1 LTRADVNS
9 RLAVAY
15 RLGRRMEIFLAHGPA
30 YIYRYGVWRWVR
42 WRGRRRAGAAG
53 LSDRSFYS
61 RLYLEHPGLEATR
74 RAARQGD
81 YAAANEQLWAYF
93 RVRSTPRFFC
103 APEETSAIAALVG
116 EEARQ
121 ATLRR
126 ADEICQNIFQ
136 FRRVAPVRLVAPIDW
151 THCPD
156 GNVDW
161 TWDLNR
167 HQYFETLGRAYT
179 YSGDERYA
187 WKCRELML
195 DWLERNPAGSA
206 HSNWASVFEVAFRI
220 NTWLWAF
227 GYFRGSSAFDAAA
240 GRAFLEGLLQHGEVL
255 DEQLE
260 LHAANN
266 HLLLEAKALVMLGL
280 AMPEFRQA
288 HRWRTRGLK
297 LLFQEVRTQVCA
309 DGVHGERV
317 THYQRAIAGEL
328 LEVLLLLENNG
339 QPVPQD
345 IEAILARMLEFEV
358 SITKPDGLIPLFGDS
373 GLDDSHIR
381 FAAAAAGPAGMRWA
395 HLKRAGLSLSEV
407 DVWLVGSTRAQWYR
421 TAPVVDAA
429 LPSRCF
435 PHGGFIVMREG
446 AGVDAKYLA
455 MDAAPFGYHRVPG
468 HGHADALS
476 IELYACGQTLL
487 VDPGVYGTWVPAEWR
502 NYFRSTR
509 AHNTVVVDEQDQS
522 VLVGTRLVH
531 RPAQVTLHDWISTMD
546 FDLADASHTGYERL
560 AAPITHR
567 RQVLFVK
574 PQYWLIVDTLTGT
587 GQHDF
592 DLYFH
597 CMPGAAVRVSAQ
609 TGVAQVSGTGGS
621 RLFVALVASAKW
633 QPQVIT
639 GAVSPIQGWTALYS
653 GEKQPAPVLR
663 YRYSGPAP
671 VKVCTVLYPVPAGA
685 PAPITARPLEVTAGP
700 GAVAFPKHL
709 ITGVQVETAEQI
721 DQLVLDH
728 GPQPAR
734 KSFGGITSAAR
745 VTIVRRGPSEPAI
758 VKLVEN

>member
-1 LTRADVNS
+1 LRSAVAPS
-9 RLAVAY
+9 CLAVAQ
-15 RLGRRMEIFLAHGPA
+15 RLGRRLEIFLANGPA
-30 YIYRYGVWRWVR
+30 YVYRYGLWRWTR
-42 WRGRRRAGAAG
+42 WRWRLRANTG
-53 LSDRSFYS
+53 LTDPAFYK
-61 RLYLEHPGLEATR
+61 RLQLDQPQLEATQ
-74 RAARQGD
+74 RAAQRGD
-81 YAAANEQLWAYF
+81 YAAANEQLWAHF
-93 RVRSTPRFFC
+93 KRRSTPRFFW
-103 APEETSAIAALVG
+103 APEEADAIAALVG
-116 EEARQ
+116 EEAQ
-121 ATLRR
+121 QVTLQR
-126 ADEICQNIFQ
+126 ADEICNNVFQ
-136 FRRVAPVRLVAPIDW
+136 FRRAAPVRLATPIDW

-187 WKCRELML
+187 RRFRDLLL
-195 DWLERNPAGSA
+195 DWLERNPPRSGQV
-206 HSNWASVFEVAFRI
+206 NWASVFEVAFRI

-227 GYFRGSSAFDAAA
+227 SYLRGASAFDAAA
-240 GRAFLEGLLQHGEVL
+240 GRAFLEGLLRHGEVL

-288 HRWRTRGLK
+288 HRWMKRGLR

-339 QPVPQD
+339 QSVPQD
-345 IEAILARMLEFEV
+345 IEVILARMLEFEV

-381 FAAAAAGPAGMRWA
+381 FAAAAAGPAGVRRA
-395 HLKRAGLSLSEV
+395 DLKRAGLALSEA
-407 DVWLVGSTRAQWYR
+407 DVWLVGSARAQWYR
-421 TAPVVDAA
+421 TAPAVETA
-429 LPSRCF
+429 LPSRSF
-435 PHGGFIVMREG
+435 PEGGYVVMRQG
-446 AGVDAKYLA
+446 RGPGTSYLA
-455 MDAAPFGYHRVPG
+455 MDAAPFGYRRVPG

-476 IELYACGQTLL
+476 IELFACGETML
-487 VDPGVYGTWVPAEWR
+487 VDPGVYGTWAPAEWR

-509 AHNTVVVDEQDQS
+509 AHNTIVVDEQDQS
-522 VLVGTRLVH
+522 LLVGIRHVH
-531 RPAQVTLHDWISTMD
+531 RPAQVTLHAWISTAD
-546 FDLADASHTGYERL
+546 FDLADASHNGYRRL

-574 PQYWLIVDTLTGT
+574 PQYWLIVDSLTGT

-597 CMPGAAVRVSAQ
+597 CMPGATVSVNAE
-609 TGVAQVSGTGGS
+609 TGAAQVCGTGGS
-621 RLFVALVASAKW
+621 RLFVAPVATVRW
-633 QPQVIT
+633 QPEVIV
-639 GAVSPIQGWTALYS
+639 GAETPIQGWTALYS

-663 YRYSGPAP
+663 YRHSGPAP
-671 VKVCTVLYPVPAGA
+671 VQICTVLYPVSKGS
-685 PAPITARPLEVTAGP
+685 PAPVTARPLEVTVGTEM
-700 GAVAFPKHL
+700 VAYPSPL
-709 ITGVQVETAEQI
+709 VTGVQVETQGQT
-721 DQLVLDH
+721 DQVVLDRA
-728 GPQPAR
+728 PQPVR
-734 KSFGGITSAAR
+734 KSFAGMTGMGR
-745 VTIVRRGPSEPAI
+745 VIIVRRSQSGPEI
-758 VKLVEN
+758 IKRVEQ